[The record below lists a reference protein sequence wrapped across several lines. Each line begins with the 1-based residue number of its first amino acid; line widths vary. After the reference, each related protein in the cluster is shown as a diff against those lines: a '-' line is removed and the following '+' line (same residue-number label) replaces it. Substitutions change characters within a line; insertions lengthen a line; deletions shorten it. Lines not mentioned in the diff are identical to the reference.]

1 MRSPQSPQQWNNQLA
16 TLQAEL
22 ADGDRPA
29 ALQVGTHVALGQLY
43 YNAANYTQA
52 LIHYEDAL
60 NLAPHSI
67 EALNG
72 QGNALRHLGRHA
84 EAIVAYDLA
93 INRSPQRAE
102 LWTNRG
108 RSGERLGRLREAIA
122 DYEHALKLDATRYR
136 LWQRHA
142 DLRYRQQRFGAAL
155 ISYAQ
160 ALAVQPL
167 KEEEI
172 TSQCLFIASPGP
184 YVQRYQAAFSQLD
197 LRLEKR

>member
-1 MRSPQSPQQWNNQLA
+1 M
-16 TLQAEL
+16 
-22 ADGDRPA
+22 
-29 ALQVGTHVALGQLY
+29 
-43 YNAANYTQA
+43 
-52 LIHYEDAL
+52 
-60 NLAPHSI
+60 
-67 EALNG
+67 
-72 QGNALRHLGRHA
+72 GRHA

-184 YVQRYQAAFSQLD
+184 YVQRYQAAFLSWIYAWK
-197 LRLEKR
+197 KR